1 MVLRV
6 SVVQVILLFDYGVFG
21 FISAIDMLS
30 LKVYGVFRYVCIC
43 LYYACIVIWRFTYCL
58 NRTRY
63 VSIKTYRISVQQKY
77 TKKKE
82 KNNKMT
88 NLQKEVQT
96 KLTKGLMDMIVLQLL
111 KNEPMHGYQIIT
123 SIRRSFGVY
132 LGPSTVYPM
141 LSTLEKKGYV
151 KSQWN
156 MTCERP
162 RKIYALTID
171 GQNVLSLTEGSLN
184 LICRTISRTPATE
197 TPITIQASIDSRRK
211 TLSAPT
217 FTPKQ

>member
-1 MVLRV
+1 MFE
-6 SVVQVILLFDYGVFG
+6 SYE
-21 FISAIDMLS
+21 
-30 LKVYGVFRYVCIC
+30 IC
-43 LYYACIVIWRFTYCL
+43 LKKDISYK
-58 NRTRY
+58 RT
-63 VSIKTYRISVQQKY
+63 
-77 TKKKE
+77 TKPHKE

-141 LSTLEKKGYV
+141 LGTLEKKGYV

-156 MTCERP
+156 MTSERP
-162 RKIYALTID
+162 RKVYALTAD
-171 GQNVLSLTEGSLN
+171 GQSLLTLTEGSLN
-184 LICRTISRTPATE
+184 LICRNITKTAPAVS
-197 TPITIQASIDSRRK
+197 IQASPVSSKVGKSINNFAFAR
-211 TLSAPT
+211 
-217 FTPKQ
+217 